1 MGLLDALMNQVSAVV
16 GGSDPAHQTLAS
28 ELCNMVTE
36 RGGPGLQSLVDL
48 FYQKGLGD
56 EISSWISRHPNL
68 PITPEQIRGVL
79 GNEKVKELAEKAG
92 ISTQDASEAISRI
105 LPRIVDMA
113 TPNGQTA
120 GSPIFGA
127 ISGFLKKS

>member
-1 MGLLDALMNQVSAVV
+1 MGLLDALMKEVGAAV
-16 GGSDPAHQTLAS
+16 GGTDPAHQTLAS
-28 ELCNMVTE
+28 ELCNMVTG
-36 RGGPGLQSLVDL
+36 RGGPGLRSLVDL

-68 PITPEQIRGVL
+68 PITPLQIRSVL
-79 GNEKVKELAEKAG
+79 GDEKVKELAEKAG

-113 TPNGQTA
+113 TPSGQA
-120 GSPIFGA
+120 PGSPILGA
-127 ISGFLKKS
+127 ISGFFEKS

>member
-1 MGLLDALMNQVSAVV
+1 MGLLDALMKEVGAAV
-16 GGSDPAHQTLAS
+16 GGADPAHQTLAS
-28 ELCNMVTE
+28 ELCNMVTG
-36 RGGPGLQSLVDL
+36 RGGPGLQALVDL
-48 FYQKGLGD
+48 FYQKGLGE

-68 PITPEQIRGVL
+68 PITPQQILSVL
-79 GNEKVKELAEKAG
+79 GDEKVKALAERAG
-92 ISTQDASEAISRI
+92 ISTQEASEAISRI

-120 GSPIFGA
+120 GSPILDS

>member
-1 MGLLDALMNQVSAVV
+1 MGLLDALMKEVGAAV
-16 GGSDPAHQTLAS
+16 GGADPAHQTLAT
-28 ELCNMVTE
+28 ELCNMVTG

-79 GNEKVKELAEKAG
+79 GDEKVKELAEKAG
-92 ISTQDASEAISRI
+92 IPIQDASEAISRI
-105 LPRIVDMA
+105 LPRIIDMA

-120 GSPIFGA
+120 GSPILDA
-127 ISGFLKKS
+127 ISGFLRKS

>member
-1 MGLLDALMNQVSAVV
+1 MGLLDALMKNVGAAV
-16 GGSDPAHQTLAS
+16 GGTDPSHQTLAS
-28 ELCNMVTE
+28 ELCNMVTG

-48 FYQKGLGD
+48 FYEKGLGD

-79 GNEKVKELAEKAG
+79 GDEKVKELAEKAG
-92 ISTQDASEAISRI
+92 ISTENASEAISRM

-113 TPNGQTA
+113 TPSGQVP
-120 GSPIFGA
+120 GGGLFDS
-127 ISGFLKKS
+127 ISGLFKT